1 MKKKTVI
8 GWSYELERTAET
20 ETKQRRKTF
29 ALLCKLFEQYEVN
42 APTVTE
48 LRAYTPTEL
57 FLKRYKEA
65 NAGAIPKHLS
75 DKDALHL
82 LKTHGIETSELQ
94 LLEREWLALRLP
106 FDNETLK
113 STVDCNIYA
122 DNEEQT
128 ERFNDLLELHAAV
141 NTFVNKYGARIG
153 LNKAIFTIS
162 NGGLNTNMN
171 TGKIEPS
178 IFWIKQTM

>member
-29 ALLCKLFEQYEVN
+29 ALLCRLFEQYEVN

-48 LRAYTPTEL
+48 LRAYTPTAL
-57 FLKRYKEA
+57 FLKRYKET
-65 NAGAIPKHLS
+65 NAGAIPKHLNE
-75 DKDALHL
+75 KEALNL
-82 LKTHGIETSELQ
+82 LKSHGIETNELQ

-128 ERFNDLLELHAAV
+128 ERFNDLLELYAAV
-141 NTFVNKYGARIG
+141 NTFVNKYGARMG

-162 NGGLNTNMN
+162 NGGLNTNVN

-178 IFWIKQTM
+178 VFWIKQTM